1 MGASGRQGS
10 IYDEEAMREG
20 VNRFTASP
28 LGRSLYWPF
37 QKLLRLGRHLRYPGM
52 PNDHMVARVSYRE
65 RRFSIEYRRW
75 NSDDRNAIKQ
85 CFAYAQ
91 YDMPS
96 GEHGQYIDRVYREIV
111 ASGKKPLIVD
121 CGANIGASVLWF
133 SARYPEAHIV
143 AVEPAPDNFALLRKN
158 CAGLDVDLRE
168 AGIGAVDGTARL
180 SDPLSGS
187 MSYRTADGGDGIDVE
202 ILSFEKLMASKP
214 QSAYSPFL
222 LKVDIEG
229 AERSLFT
236 ASASLLDQFPLILA
250 EPHDWLLPG
259 QHTSVELFRFHAAA
273 GREFSMNHE
282 NIASIAYPSSPGGST
297 E

>member
-1 MGASGRQGS
+1 MG
-10 IYDEEAMREG
+10 EG
-20 VNRFTASP
+20 LNRFTASP

-37 QKLLRLGRHLRYPGM
+37 QKLLRLGRRLRHPGV
-52 PNDHMVARVSYRE
+52 PINHIITRVSYRG
-65 RRFSIEYRRW
+65 RKFSIESRRW
-75 NSDDRNAIKQ
+75 HSDDRNAIKT

-96 GEHGQYIDRVYREIV
+96 GLHRQYIDRVYREIV

-168 AGIGAVDGTARL
+168 AGIGAVDGTAHL
-180 SDPLSGS
+180 SNPFDGG
-187 MSYRTADGGDGIDVE
+187 MSYRTAEGGDGINVE
-202 ILSFEKLMASKP
+202 ILSFERLMASKP
-214 QSAYSPFL
+214 QSTYSPFL

-229 AERSLFT
+229 AEKSLFT
-236 ASASLLDQFPLILA
+236 ASASLLDQFSLILA

-273 GREFSMNHE
+273 GREFAMNNE
-282 NIASIAYPSSPGGST
+282 NIASIACPSSVAGSA